1 VIDYLAKYRLDG
13 KVAFVTG
20 GAGLLGAEICRA
32 LASAGAK
39 TVVLDVDVTKG
50 RQTSHD
56 IAKRGHSACFESFDI
71 TDLPGIDAAVDRL
84 AAAHGSLDIW
94 VNTAYPRTSDWGKPV
109 EEVCLDSWRRNVDMH
124 LNGYSWTA
132 RRAALTMKT
141 LGIRGSIIN
150 LGSIYGVVGNDFTV
164 YDGTPM
170 TGPMAYAAIKGGLV
184 NLGRYLA
191 SYFGPQGIRVNTV
204 CPGGV
209 WDHQSETFVQN
220 YAQRTPLRR
229 MALAEEIAGAV
240 LFLAG
245 DLASYVTGATIMV
258 DGGWTAI

>member
-1 VIDYLAKYRLDG
+1 MIDYLSRGRLDD

-39 TVVLDVDVTKG
+39 VVVLDVDAAKG
-50 RQTSHD
+50 SQTSSD
-56 IAKRGHSACFESFDI
+56 IVANGHVAHFESFDI
-71 TDLPGIDAAVDRL
+71 TDLPGIEASVHRL
-84 AAAHGSLDIW
+84 AEKYGALDIW

-109 EEVCLDSWRRNVDMH
+109 EEICLESWRKNVDMH

-132 RRAALTMKT
+132 RQAAIVMKARGT
-141 LGIRGSIIN
+141 RGSVIN

-164 YDGTPM
+164 YEGTLM

-191 SYFGPQGIRVNTV
+191 SYFGPWGIRVNTV

-209 WDHQSETFVQN
+209 WSEQDVVFVEN
-220 YAQRTPLRR
+220 YAKRTPLRR
-229 MALAEEIAGAV
+229 MATAEEVAGVV

-245 DLASYVTGATIMV
+245 DLASYITGATVMV